1 MRKPWVIFT
10 SGCFDVLHEGH
21 YSLLNYCK
29 GIAYPGD
36 IVVVGLNSD
45 ESVRKLKGNKRPFFN
60 AKERR
65 LALENL
71 KSVDLVIEFDE
82 TNPQKILGKIK
93 PNLYVKGGDYD
104 IQMLSLDCIETP
116 DTEIEIFPTKDGYST
131 SNIIDRMN
139 TVVREE
145 QLRFDFS

>member
-10 SGCFDVLHEGH
+10 SGCFDILHEGH

-29 GIAYPGD
+29 EISYPGD

-45 ESVRKLKGNKRPFFN
+45 ESVRKLKGNNRPFFN
-60 AKERR
+60 ERERR

-71 KSVDLVIEFDE
+71 KSVDLVILFDE

-93 PNLYVKGGDYD
+93 PDLYVKGGDYD

-116 DTEIEIFPTKDGYST
+116 DTEIEVFNIKEGHST
-131 SNIIDRMN
+131 TNIIDRMK